1 VSNAVAANKQQI
13 ISLEDFA
20 DLLDASTVESVLDLG
35 GTILHRVMHP
45 IMGAL
50 VLVNTTSLNAYMAL

>member
-1 VSNAVAANKQQI
+1 MSNAVVTNKQQI

-35 GTILHRVMHP
+35 GTILHRVLHP
-45 IMGAL
+45 VMGAL

>member
-1 VSNAVAANKQQI
+1 VSNAVVTNKQQI

-35 GTILHRVMHP
+35 GTILHRVLHP
-45 IMGAL
+45 VMGAL